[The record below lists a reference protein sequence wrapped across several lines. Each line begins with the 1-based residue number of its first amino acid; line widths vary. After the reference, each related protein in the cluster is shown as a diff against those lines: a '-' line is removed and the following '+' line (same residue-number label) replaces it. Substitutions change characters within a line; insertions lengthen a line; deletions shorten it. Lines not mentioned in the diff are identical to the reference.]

1 MSFSNELFM
10 QRKTVGMSQ
19 TELARRIGV
28 TQSTISDY
36 ECGKDVPPDN
46 AFRMTRVL
54 ESDRLLAEFCWEYKT
69 GFFNVPVLNKVD
81 DHSIVGMG
89 VLIEEA
95 AELISN
101 IERLRKLVL
110 NKNDR
115 RQFTK
120 DEWKQLL
127 EYEEQIVDIMPAI
140 QMHLIKMSE
149 IFGLDLREMERRLE
163 LKMSMKGYYK
173 RS

>member
-1 MSFSNELFM
+1 MSFSNELLI
-10 QRKTVGMSQ
+10 QRKSSGMSQ

-36 ECGKDVPPDN
+36 EAGRDVPPDN
-46 AFRMTRVL
+46 AFRITRVL

-69 GFFNVPVLNKVD
+69 GFFNVPVLNRVD

-101 IERLRKLVL
+101 IEKLRKLVL
-110 NKNDR
+110 NKTDR
-115 RQFTK
+115 KGLTK
-120 DEWKQLL
+120 EEWKQLVD
-127 EYEEQIVDIMPAI
+127 YEMQIVDILPAL
-140 QMHLIKMSE
+140 QLHLIKMSE
-149 IFGLDLREMERRLE
+149 VFGLDLRDLEHRLE

-173 RS
+173 KS